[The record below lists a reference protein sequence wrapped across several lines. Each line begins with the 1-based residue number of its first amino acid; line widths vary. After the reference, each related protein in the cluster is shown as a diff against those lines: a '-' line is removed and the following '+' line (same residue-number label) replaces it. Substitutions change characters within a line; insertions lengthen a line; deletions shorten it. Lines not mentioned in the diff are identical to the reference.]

1 MVFKVYSFRI
11 LSDIGSGINYNNRGL
26 QSLIQ
31 LVESDSVSKVVV
43 LYKDRLMR
51 FAFDLFIT
59 ICKMHNTEIEI
70 IDNTEKSYEEELVE
84 DMIQIITVF
93 FM

>member
-1 MVFKVYSFRI
+1 
-11 LSDIGSGINYNNRGL
+11 
-26 QSLIQ
+26 
-31 LVESDSVSKVVV
+31 
-43 LYKDRLMR
+43 MR
-51 FAFDLFIT
+51 FAFDLFNT

-93 FM
+93 SCKLQGKRRGRTKKLLEDIKEVSLDESNCKGKIDS

>member
-1 MVFKVYSFRI
+1 
-11 LSDIGSGINYNNRGL
+11 
-26 QSLIQ
+26 
-31 LVESDSVSKVVV
+31 
-43 LYKDRLMR
+43 MR
-51 FAFDLFIT
+51 FAFDLFNT

-93 FM
+93 SCKLQGKRRGKTKKLLEDIKEVSLDESNCKGKIDS

>member
-1 MVFKVYSFRI
+1 MVAKGYSFRM

-43 LYKDRLMR
+43 W
-51 FAFDLFIT
+51 
-59 ICKMHNTEIEI
+59 
-70 IDNTEKSYEEELVE
+70 
-84 DMIQIITVF
+84 
-93 FM
+93 